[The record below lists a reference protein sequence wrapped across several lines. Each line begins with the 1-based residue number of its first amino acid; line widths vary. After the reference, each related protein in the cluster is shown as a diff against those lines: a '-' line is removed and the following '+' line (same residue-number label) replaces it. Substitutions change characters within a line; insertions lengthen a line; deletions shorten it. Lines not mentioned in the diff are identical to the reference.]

1 MARKTQRVQ
10 QKFGQQEREYHSCP
24 DMRDCVIGSNH
35 GTSLYLFTCGT
46 LELPKKLSTIRYKT
60 PIQEQGCNVAATKAV
75 EYETEAGKKGA
86 SQMVVERMNIMQH
99 NNACEVNIAVQPL
112 LVTFPDAI
120 PAADTSG
127 SLLVTGLEDH

>member
-1 MARKTQRVQ
+1 MARKRE
-10 QKFGQQEREYHSCP
+10 QKPDRQEREYHSCP

-35 GTSLYLFTCGT
+35 STSLFTCGT

-112 LVTFPDAI
+112 FVTFPDAI